1 MSVAKDNKLKGER
14 MNIILNLEE
23 RIKILEEHIERID
36 KVLDLI
42 IKELAVIDLGLA
54 IFNISKI
61 VGAIL
66 ATIIWYIKEKNVQS
80 R

>member
-1 MSVAKDNKLKGER
+1 MIYAQLTDIIGAYEKIKTAKTAGLDLWEG
-14 MNIILNLEE
+14 IIL
-23 RIKILEEHIERID
+23 
-36 KVLDLI
+36 VLFVLKDL
-42 IKELAVIDLGLA
+42 L
-54 IFNISKI
+54 I